1 MASRWLAVDKPLFA
15 TTVAMISFG
24 LLMVYSSSYHESQ
37 QAFGAGTHFLTRQ
50 AVAAF
55 LGLGVMLIALRI
67 DYRLYQKRPIVAL
80 AVGGT
85 LLLLVLVLVVGTGA
99 NTNRWF
105 VIGPLRLQ
113 PSEIA
118 KFTIVV
124 FLASYLSR
132 KDDQLDDWWQGLFP
146 ALSVI
151 GLYALLILREPD
163 LGTAAAVVL
172 VAGVMLTVAGLRW
185 SYIVGFGSLGVVAVA
200 LQVMMTGYQT
210 RRIIAY
216 LNPWADPRD
225 VGFQTV
231 QSLIAVG
238 AGGVTGVGLAEGKQ
252 KLSFLPA
259 PHTDFI
265 YAVIGEEL
273 GMVGS
278 MLIVTGFMVILWRG
292 MRAAVRAPDKFG
304 FYLGIGLTT
313 GLIMQALLNM
323 SVVVNLIPTTG
334 ITLPLIS
341 YGGSS
346 LVATCAAIG
355 VLLNI
360 SQHS

>member
-1 MASRWLAVDKPLFA
+1 MASRWLGIDKLLFA

-37 QAFGAGTHFLTRQ
+37 QDFGAGTHYLWRQ
-50 AVAAF
+50 AIAAVI
-55 LGLGVMLIALRI
+55 GLAIMLIALRI
-67 DYRLYQKRPIVAL
+67 DYRIYQRRPMVAL
-80 AVGGT
+80 AVIGT
-85 LLLLVLVLVVGTGA
+85 LALLVLVLLIGTGA
-99 NTNRWF
+99 NTHRWF
-105 VIGPLRLQ
+105 ALGPFRLQ

-118 KFTIVV
+118 KFATVL
-124 FLASYLSR
+124 FLASYLAR

-146 ALSVI
+146 PLAVV
-151 GLYALLILREPD
+151 GVYALLILREPD
-163 LGTAAAVVL
+163 LGTAAALVL
-172 VAGVMLTVAGLRW
+172 IAGIMLTVAGLRW
-185 SYIVGFGSLGVVAVA
+185 RYIVGFGSVGVVAVA
-200 LQVMMTGYQT
+200 AQITMTGYQT
-210 RRIIAY
+210 RRILAF

-238 AGGVTGVGLAEGKQ
+238 AGGITGVGLTAGKQ
-252 KLSFLPA
+252 KLDFLPA

-273 GMVGS
+273 GLVGS
-278 MLIVTGFMVILWRG
+278 VLIVAGFMVILWRG
-292 MRAAVRAPDKFG
+292 LRAATTAPDKFG
-304 FYLGIGLTT
+304 FYLGIGLTA
-313 GLIMQALLNM
+313 GLVMQALLNM
-323 SVVVNLIPTTG
+323 SVVVNLMPTTG